1 MLPGAGAHGAFAK
14 SPAGNTLSYTIA
26 AYVIVIGA
34 LVAYG
39 LSVQAQRRKLMRQSD
54 PDRGEAEKI

>member
-1 MLPGAGAHGAFAK
+1 L
-14 SPAGNTLSYTIA
+14 NYTIA

-39 LSVQAQRRKLMRQSD
+39 LSVRAQRRKLMRQSD
-54 PDRGEAEKI
+54 PDRGEAGKI